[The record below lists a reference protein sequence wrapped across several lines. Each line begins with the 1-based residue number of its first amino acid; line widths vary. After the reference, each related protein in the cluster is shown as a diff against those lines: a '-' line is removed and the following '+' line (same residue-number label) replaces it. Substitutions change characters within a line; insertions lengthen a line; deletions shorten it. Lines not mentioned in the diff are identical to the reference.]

1 MESIRVLLRRPL
13 ITHPKRSDEEE
24 RVEDATIV
32 RTEYMKYRLSLRG
45 YALTTVE
52 QIMRYSS
59 ERYMDTVTGRVVA
72 IGRHEK
78 FFVMIPYELKGRT
91 LTPVTIHA
99 ISRQQINSRIK
110 SGRFKNE

>member
-1 MESIRVLLRRPL
+1 ME
-13 ITHPKRSDEEE
+13 E
-24 RVEDATIV
+24 ATIV
-32 RTEYMKYRLSLRG
+32 WTEYTKYRLSLRG

-52 QIMRYSS
+52 QILRYSS
-59 ERYMDTVTGRVVA
+59 ERYVDTVTGRVVA
-72 IGRHEK
+72 IGRHQK
-78 FFVMIPYELKGRT
+78 LLVMIPYEPKGRT